1 MRASFY
7 RRWIAACAAGELTGI
22 GTATVAAVAFN
33 SWFGEPHSVPARLAL
48 LAAFAAVGAVEGGA
62 LAYLQW
68 RVLRSRLPRLRATEW
83 IGATVAV
90 AVAGWIAGMTPS
102 LFVAQSSAPSG
113 EPGLAFILAL
123 ATAAGGAAGLCFG
136 AAQWFVLRRYAP
148 HAGRWIWIHLP
159 AWALAMSAIFLGASV
174 PDADWAPWAIMLAG
188 LTGGIL
194 GGMLLGAVT
203 GLVACGLRPKDDVE
217 AQPPIAVR
225 AAYQGLS

>member
-7 RRWIAACAAGELTGI
+7 RRWIAACTAGELIGI
-22 GTATVAAVAFN
+22 GTATVAAVALN
-33 SWFGEPHSVPARLAL
+33 SWFGEPQSVSARLAL

-102 LFVAQSSAPSG
+102 LFVAQSSAPSV

-123 ATAAGGAAGLCFG
+123 AAAAGGTAGLCFG
-136 AAQWFVLRRYAP
+136 AAQWFVLRRYALQ
-148 HAGRWIWIHLP
+148 AGRWIWIHLP
-159 AWALAMSAIFLGASV
+159 AWALAMAAIFLGATV
-174 PDADWAPWAIMLAG
+174 PEAEWTPWAIG
-188 LTGGIL
+188 ITGIIGGIL
-194 GGMLLGAVT
+194 GGVLLGVVT
-203 GLVACGLRPKDDVE
+203 GLVARELSPSESAVDRPV
-217 AQPPIAVR
+217 VSH
-225 AAYQGLS
+225 AA

>member
-1 MRASFY
+1 MCLGRVGDPEFPSLEDE
-7 RRWIAACAAGELTGI
+7 R
-22 GTATVAAVAFN
+22 V
-33 SWFGEPHSVPARLAL
+33 
-48 LAAFAAVGAVEGGA
+48 AVGAGAGLQREG
-62 LAYLQW
+62 
-68 RVLRSRLPRLRATEW
+68 V
-83 IGATVAV
+83 
-90 AVAGWIAGMTPS
+90 
-102 LFVAQSSAPSG
+102 
-113 EPGLAFILAL
+113 
-123 ATAAGGAAGLCFG
+123 AAGLCFG

>member
-7 RRWIAACAAGELTGI
+7 RRWIVACAAGELTGI
-22 GTATVAAVAFN
+22 GTATMAAVALN

-90 AVAGWIAGMTPS
+90 AVAGWIAGMAPS
-102 LFVAQSSAPSG
+102 LFIASSSAPSG

-123 ATAAGGAAGLCFG
+123 AAAAGGAAGLCFG
-136 AAQWFVLRRYAP
+136 AAQWFVLRRYAL

-159 AWALAMSAIFLGASV
+159 AWALAMAAIFLGATV
-174 PDADWAPWAIMLAG
+174 PDADWTPWAIGIAG
-188 LTGGIL
+188 VIGGIL
-194 GGMLLGAVT
+194 GGVLLGVVT
-203 GLVACGLRPKDDVE
+203 GLVARELSPREG
-217 AQPPIAVR
+217 
-225 AAYQGLS
+225 AAERHVASHAA